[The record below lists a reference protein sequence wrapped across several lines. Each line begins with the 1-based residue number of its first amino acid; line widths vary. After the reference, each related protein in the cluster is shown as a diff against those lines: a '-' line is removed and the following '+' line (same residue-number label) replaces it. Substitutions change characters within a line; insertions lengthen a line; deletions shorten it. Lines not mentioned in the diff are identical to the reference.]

1 MCPSKLQTTGDGTE
15 RVSEEGGKS
24 RVGFM
29 EAVAFIRILKEKYRE
44 QHEYWDERVSRVI
57 WRNG

>member
-44 QHEYWDERVSRVI
+44 QHEYWEERVSRVI
-57 WRNG
+57 